1 MYKNVKSSASGCK
14 YFSSPENWRFFDAV
28 KCTSFWG
35 IVTTR
40 LVDHVRNDM
49 SLYAMFGFN
58 SKLVIVCI
66 YVE

>member
-14 YFSSPENWRFFDAV
+14 YFSFLGNWRFFDAV
-28 KCTSFWG
+28 KYTVFWG
-35 IVTTR
+35 IVTTG
-40 LVDHVRNDM
+40 LVDHARNDM

>member
-14 YFSSPENWRFFDAV
+14 YFSSLGNWRFFEAV
-28 KCTSFWG
+28 KCTIFWG
-35 IVTTR
+35 IATTG
-40 LVDHVRNDM
+40 LVDHARNAM
-49 SLYAMFGFN
+49 SSYAVFDFN